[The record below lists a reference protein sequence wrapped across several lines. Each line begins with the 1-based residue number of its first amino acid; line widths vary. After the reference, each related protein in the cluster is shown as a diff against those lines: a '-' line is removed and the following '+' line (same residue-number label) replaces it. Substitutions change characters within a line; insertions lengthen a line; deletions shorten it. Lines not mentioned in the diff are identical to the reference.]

1 MGYVMKPLTD
11 AEKDAFLKANY
22 WGILSFAG
30 NEPYAIPV
38 GYQYVKG
45 DILLGFQPVG
55 RKQTYIGKS
64 KSVCLVICRPSKLAA
79 ESKDAYPYNTVIIE
93 GELETIDRAKYG
105 LPPVPAGY
113 KGQSFRV
120 KQKRVGTQ
128 LLAWT

>member
-11 AEKDAFLKANY
+11 VEKEEFLKSNY

-55 RKQTYIGKS
+55 RKQTYIDKS
-64 KSVCLVICRPSKLAA
+64 KKVCMVICRPSKLAA
-79 ESKDAYPYNTVIIE
+79 QSKDAYPYNTVIIE
-93 GELETIDRAKYG
+93 GELEIIDRAKYG

-113 KGQSFRV
+113 KGQSFRL
-120 KQKRVGTQ
+120 KQKAIGTQ
-128 LLAWT
+128 FLGWT